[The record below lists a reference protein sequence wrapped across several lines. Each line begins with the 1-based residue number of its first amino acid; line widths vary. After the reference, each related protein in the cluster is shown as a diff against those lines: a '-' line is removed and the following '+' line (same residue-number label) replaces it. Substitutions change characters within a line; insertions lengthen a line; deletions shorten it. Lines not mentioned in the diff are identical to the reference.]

1 MTMIK
6 NSKERA
12 LRRLKI
18 IQGQVR
24 GIEKMI
30 ENETY
35 CVDIITQIEATK
47 EALSSTGNLILENHL
62 STHVIEQMKQGE
74 HTKVLSEIM
83 KVYKL
88 AQKNK

>member
-1 MTMIK
+1 MKPDIK
-6 NSKERA
+6 QRA

-18 IQGQVR
+18 IEGQVR

-30 ENETY
+30 NEEAY
-35 CVDIITQIEATK
+35 CVDIITQTEAIK
-47 EALSSTGNLILENHL
+47 EALSSVGSLLLENHL
-62 STHVIEQMKQGE
+62 STHVVHQMKGGNHE
-74 HTKVLSEIM
+74 KSLSEIM

>member
-1 MTMIK
+1 MRPDIK
-6 NSKERA
+6 SRA

-18 IQGQVR
+18 IEGQVR

-30 ENETY
+30 TEECY
-35 CVDIITQIEATK
+35 CVDIITQAEAVK
-47 EALSSTGNLILENHL
+47 EALSSVGGMLLENHL
-62 STHVIEQMKQGE
+62 STHVVHQMKQGD
-74 HTKVLSEIM
+74 HDKSLAEIM